1 MTRTELVNDMK
12 LDAEVHPDGTS
23 HPTFQPDY
31 AQGTTGRWQPKVEI
45 WKRGKKLGAGTFG
58 TVWIEKCVPSEG
70 PARVRAVKVI
80 KKSSDP
86 SKQIY
91 CDQEL
96 EAMAKFSRPR
106 VGTML
111 KSPHSVDGD
120 ID

>member
-1 MTRTELVNDMK
+1 MARTELVNDMK

-31 AQGTTGRWQPKVEI
+31 AQGTTGRLRPKVEI
-45 WKRGKKLGAGTFG
+45 WKRGEMFGAGTFG
-58 TVWIEKCVPSEG
+58 TVWIEKCVSSEG
-70 PARVRAVKVI
+70 PARVRAVKMI

-86 SKQIY
+86 SEQIY

-96 EAMAKFSRPR
+96 EAMAKFSRPK
-106 VGTML
+106 VGTIL
-111 KSPHSVDGD
+111 ESTHSVDVD